1 MMNVIFQNVL
11 SERVYKMISILSKGE
26 EKLSEGKNVVLVTVA
41 HSQGST
47 PGKTGAAMIVSNG
60 KVIGGTIG
68 GGELEYKCTEI
79 AMDTVG
85 LRHFELDNG
94 KAAQLGM
101 ICGGQID
108 ILFTPLKKES
118 KFIDKI
124 MSINKDCKLLL
135 SLDGSAYEIEDGADT
150 DKAYLDEERSILVLP
165 LKAREKV
172 VIFGGGHV
180 SFALTKILDFLKMS
194 YIIIDEREE
203 FCNSQ
208 RFPNAERLYTG
219 NDLISVT
226 DLDSRTAVCIMTR
239 GHEGD
244 ALALRLALKSQAG
257 YIGLMGSRRKREKI
271 FAQLKDEGFE
281 NPESRIITP
290 IGLDIGG
297 NTPEEIAISVAAQ
310 LISWKNG

>member
-1 MMNVIFQNVL
+1 
-11 SERVYKMISILSKGE
+11 MISILSKGE
-26 EKLSEGKNVVLVTVA
+26 EKLSEGETVVLVTVA

-47 PGKTGAAMIVSNG
+47 PGKTGAAMIISNG
-60 KVIGGTIG
+60 KLIVGTIG

-79 AMDTVG
+79 AMETVG

-101 ICGGQID
+101 VCGGQID
-108 ILFTPLKKES
+108 ILFTPLKKEI
-118 KFIDKI
+118 KLIDKI
-124 MSINKDCKLLL
+124 MNLNKECKLLL
-135 SLDGSAYEIEDGADT
+135 SLDGSAYEIEEGADT
-150 DKAYLDEERSILVLP
+150 DKAYIDEGRNSLILP
-165 LKAREKV
+165 LKTRERV

-194 YIIIDEREE
+194 YIIIDEREV
-203 FCNSQ
+203 FCNRQ

-226 DLDSRTAVCIMTR
+226 DLDNRTAVCIMTR

-244 ALALRLALKSQAG
+244 AQALRLALKSQAG

-271 FAQLKDEGFE
+271 FAQLKDEGFADAE
-281 NPESRIITP
+281 NRVITP

-297 NTPEEIAISVAAQ
+297 ETPEEIAISVAAQ
-310 LISWKNG
+310 LIQWKNG